1 MENQETAA
9 IQEKKKQ
16 HDVIDYTLV
25 GAFTVTLL
33 LILVMC
39 YEGRDIPSLLVQILN
54 MSAVALGFKKALPGV
69 KL

>member
-1 MENQETAA
+1 MENQETT
-9 IQEKKKQ
+9 ITQSKKQ